1 MLGAQCYDEIYST
14 GKFANFN
21 TIGMYILGIDEAGR
35 GALAGPVVVGVV
47 AIPKGFSPKSAA
59 LPPLRDSKKLS
70 ARQRNIWFNY
80 IKTHPDIFY
89 ASARVYQVSI
99 DKNNIATSANVAA
112 SRALNSILGH
122 HVFTVNSILLD
133 GSLYLDSP
141 AHSALHA
148 RTIVRGDQKFICIK
162 LASIVAKV
170 TRDGY
175 MVRLHKKYPVYE
187 FGRHKGYG
195 TEIHRNMIQEYGPSD
210 PHRLTYLKN

>member
-1 MLGAQCYDEIYST
+1 MYV
-14 GKFANFN
+14 
-21 TIGMYILGIDEAGR
+21 IGVDEAGR

-47 AIPKGFSPKSAA
+47 AIPKGFSPSKAT

-70 ARQRNIWFNY
+70 AHQRNIWFDY

-89 ASARVYQVSI
+89 TSASVYQASI
-99 DKNNIATSANVAA
+99 DKKNIAKSANVAA
-112 SRALNSILGH
+112 SRALDRILGR
-122 HVFTVNSILLD
+122 HVFTANSILLD

-141 AHSALHA
+141 RHNALHA
-148 RTIVRGDQKFICIK
+148 RTIIRGDQKFICIK

-175 MVRLHKKYPVYE
+175 MIRLHKKYPVYE

-195 TEIHRNMIQEYGPSD
+195 TEIHRNMIQKHGPSD
-210 PHRLTYLKN
+210 SHRLTYLKNWLE